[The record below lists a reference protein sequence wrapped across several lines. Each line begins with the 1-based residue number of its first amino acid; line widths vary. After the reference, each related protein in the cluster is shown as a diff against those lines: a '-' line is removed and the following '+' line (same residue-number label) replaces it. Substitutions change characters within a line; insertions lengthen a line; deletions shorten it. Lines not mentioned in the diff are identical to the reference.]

1 MSEVVVATE
10 PNSTSKVDGISTAAT
25 TSSSRT
31 GWSDALVKRPQATE
45 GEGDT
50 AVADTSHPLMPFAG
64 MFPRSDPRVREWLE
78 IIEAR
83 RRAGD
88 DDGEVLSE

>member
-10 PNSTSKVDGISTAAT
+10 RSSTSKVDGIITGASAPP
-25 TSSSRT
+25 SRT
-31 GWSDALVKRPQATE
+31 GWSNALVKRPQATQ
-45 GEGDT
+45 GD
-50 AVADTSHPLMPFAG
+50 AALADSSHPLMPFAG
-64 MFPRSDPRVREWLE
+64 MFPRSDPRVQEWLE

-88 DDGEVLSE
+88 DEVLPE